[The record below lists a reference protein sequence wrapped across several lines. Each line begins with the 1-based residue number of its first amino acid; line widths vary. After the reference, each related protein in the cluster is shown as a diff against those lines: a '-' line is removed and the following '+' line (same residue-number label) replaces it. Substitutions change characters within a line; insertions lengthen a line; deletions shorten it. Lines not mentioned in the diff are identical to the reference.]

1 MKIANA
7 EISTELDTQTPKREE
22 NTSLFKKLMK
32 NSSNTP
38 STEENFRKE
47 KPSAFPFL
55 DIDEEREAFEWARK
69 DTDLDLPIKEEK
81 KPNKE
86 SADPLFCTPYLPVN
100 PQSVNLIHSVTPV
113 AIPISDQV
121 YALMECMG
129 SEMIVMTSE
138 GSTKTTLIL
147 DDELFNN
154 TLLESAEI
162 TIEEFSS
169 APKIFNVT
177 ISAGPKGVEMVRT
190 HMEEFLKLFQEK
202 KFGFSIN
209 RIDTEIASSK
219 PLFSRKELDEDEQDP
234 DQQGSSK

>member
-1 MKIANA
+1 MKIANT
-7 EISTELDTQTPKREE
+7 EISIELDSQTPEREE

-32 NSSNTP
+32 NSSESP
-38 STEENFRKE
+38 STNEKPLKE
-47 KPSAFPFL
+47 KPSTFPFL
-55 DIDEEREAFEWARK
+55 DIDEERQAFEWARK
-69 DTDLDLPIKEEK
+69 DQDAVSPIEEEK
-81 KPNKE
+81 PKKK
-86 SADPLFCTPYLPVN
+86 STDPSFCTPYIPMN
-100 PQSVNLIHSVTPV
+100 PKSIDLIDSIAPTSP
-113 AIPISDQV
+113 PISEQV
-121 YALMECMG
+121 YALMECVG

-138 GSTKTTLIL
+138 SSTKTTLIL
-147 DDELFNN
+147 DNKLFNN

-209 RIDTEIASSK
+209 RIDTEISSAK

-234 DQQGSSK
+234 DQQGSKK